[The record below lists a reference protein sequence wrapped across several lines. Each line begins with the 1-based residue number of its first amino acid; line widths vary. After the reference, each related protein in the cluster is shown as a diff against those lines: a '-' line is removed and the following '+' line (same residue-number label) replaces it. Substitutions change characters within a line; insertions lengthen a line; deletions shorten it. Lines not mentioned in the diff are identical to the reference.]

1 MSKLHPHNC
10 FSASTTSTLESYY
23 SLDKVVINRDQVMI
37 YIVNL
42 TLKSFNKKCIFFRWF
57 VVIVRPQSMFCWQNV
72 VIDLTCCIQIVLYRE
87 KD

>member
-1 MSKLHPHNC
+1 MSKLHPYNC
-10 FSASTTSTLESYY
+10 FSASMASTWESYY

-42 TLKSFNKKCIFFRWF
+42 TLKSFNKKCIFFRSF
-57 VVIVRPQSMFCWQNV
+57 VVIVRSQSMFCWQNV
-72 VIDLTCCIQIVLYRE
+72 VIDLAGFFQIVLYRE